1 MKVGNLK
8 LYMIHVGC
16 KPSGRYIEQHDIFFG
31 IGNSLRELVPQ
42 INEFWPEAKGNLHI
56 DAWREITFVD
66 GYKINIESRN
76 TKTKTEEET
85 KLFFL
90 NLGGYRK
97 DEFEEQHFK
106 MIVAAKDP
114 SEAIKQA
121 KKTIFYKENG
131 FKGAASHVDDKYTLD
146 VDDIYPVEDILNP
159 AFKTKYHLSLL
170 KTEEPETP
178 DSINLGYLQ
187 LWKIKE

>member
-1 MKVGNLK
+1 
-8 LYMIHVGC
+8 MILVGC
-16 KPSGRYIEQHDIFFG
+16 KPSGRFIEQHDIFFG
-31 IGNSLRELVPQ
+31 ISNTLKDLIPQ

-56 DAWREITFVD
+56 DAWREITHVD
-66 GYKINIESRN
+66 GYKVNVDLKESEIE
-76 TKTKTEEET
+76 TEEDV

-106 MIVAAKDP
+106 MIVSAKDS

-121 KKTIFYKENG
+121 KKTVFYKENG

-146 VDDIYPVEDILNP
+146 VDDIYPVEDILDP
-159 AFKTKYHLSLL
+159 VFKTKYRISLL
-170 KTEEPETP
+170 KTSEAETP
-178 DSINLGYLQ
+178 DQINLGYLQ
-187 LWKIKE
+187 LWKIKT

>member
-1 MKVGNLK
+1 MENLK
-8 LYMIHVGC
+8 LYMILVGC
-16 KPSGRYIEQHDIFFG
+16 KPSGRFIEQHDIFFG
-31 IGNSLRELVPQ
+31 IGNSLKELILQ

-56 DAWREITFVD
+56 DAWREVTHVD
-66 GYKINIESRN
+66 GYKVNIESRN
-76 TKTKTEEET
+76 SKTNTEEDV

-106 MIVAAKDP
+106 MIVAAKDS

-121 KKTIFYKENG
+121 KKTVFYKENG

-159 AFKTKYHLSLL
+159 EFKTKYRLSML
-170 KTEEPETP
+170 KTEEQETH
-178 DSINLGYLQ
+178 DAINLGYLQ
-187 LWKIKE
+187 LWKIKG